1 MDAAEKIKRC
11 LDRHPDWDLRRVS
24 SATGFPYAAIEAARK
39 GAPAPEAPAFAS
51 VSLMAVR
58 DRLDVA
64 AMIRRQIGAV
74 PKGQLIPEDELCR
87 LTAGRDR
94 NRFRRA
100 VENNP
105 DLARQHRVRLRLD
118 DSTDGKFYWGHETDI
133 QEAVRLRD
141 L

>member
-1 MDAAEKIKRC
+1 MDATETIKRC
-11 LDRHPDWDLRRVS
+11 LNRHPDWNDQRISKSTNARL
-24 SATGFPYAAIEAARK
+24 AAIEAVRN
-39 GAPAPEAPAFAS
+39 GAPTQEAPAFAS
-51 VSLMAVR
+51 VSLVAVR

-64 AMIRRQIGAV
+64 AMIRKQVSGI

-118 DSTDGKFYWGHETDI
+118 DSTDGKFYWGRESDI

>member
-1 MDAAEKIKRC
+1 
-11 LDRHPDWDLRRVS
+11 
-24 SATGFPYAAIEAARK
+24 
-39 GAPAPEAPAFAS
+39 
-51 VSLMAVR
+51 MAVR